1 MEDEQLSNFVAITSA
16 DPEIARGFLD
26 LANDNLERAIEL
38 YFEDPGLVSH
48 VQVGTGAPVPSSA
61 APRSHLPASFSTP
74 SGRLGREDASGVIHI
89 DSDDEDTNNTM
100 DDDDDDG
107 GTARTNAAA
116 AVAAAAAAQ
125 EQEDA
130 LMAKRLQ
137 EELYGAGGSG
147 ADDNVRAPIARTT
160 ETLVDPN
167 PAWGN
172 NSGYDPA
179 PTMLVDQLRRQ
190 RERTLS

>member
-1 MEDEQLSNFVAITSA
+1 MEDEQISNFVAITSA
-16 DPEIARGFLD
+16 TPEVARGFLD

-48 VQVGTGAPVPSSA
+48 VQGGTGAPIPSSA
-61 APRSHLPASFSTP
+61 VPNIPRPESLSPIHF
-74 SGRLGREDASGVIHI
+74 GRQDARGVIHI
-89 DSDDEDTNNTM
+89 DSDDEDTNNTI
-100 DDDDDDG
+100 DDDDDSPL
-107 GTARTNAAA
+107 ARQNAAF
-116 AVAAAAAAQ
+116 AAAQ
-125 EQEDA
+125 EEEDA

-147 ADDNVRAPIARTT
+147 ADDTVRAPIARTT

-167 PAWGN
+167 PAWGP
-172 NSGYDPA
+172 SAGYDPA

-190 RERTLS
+190 RERTLP